1 LASGSIGVTTTTQR
15 PLPTA
20 STAPRATRADAADRA
35 WVVKVAIAANAVL
48 IVALWLRHGG
58 LENARGPGG
67 PATATGEVTA
77 LLGTYAVLIE
87 LLLMSRIAWLER
99 HAGLDRIAVWHRWTG
114 FAAVNL
120 LVAHLVFTTAGY
132 AAGNHKS
139 LAWQTFDF
147 IRHYPDVLMAFV
159 ALALLIAVAATSV
172 RASRARVR
180 RETWYSVHLYA
191 YLAVALG
198 FAHQIAVGSDFST
211 DRAARVYWAALYVAV
226 VGSIVIWRVGQ
237 PVVFNA
243 RHQLRVRAVQREAPD
258 VVSIYVSGRRLEEVR
273 AQPGQFFLWR
283 FLTRDGWYKAHPY
296 SLSALP
302 TKRSLRITVKSL
314 GDESAKLQRVRPGTR
329 VFAEGPFGVFTPKLR
344 TRRKVLLIA
353 GGIGITPLRAIVE
366 SLPGKPGEIVMLY
379 RVATPDDAVFKDEL
393 QELVRRRHIALYILP
408 GTEIG
413 DDNTD
418 LLGVPALAK
427 GVPDI
432 RSRDCFVCGP
442 PGLIDAMR
450 RRLSMLDVPAEQIHF
465 ERFEF

>member
-1 LASGSIGVTTTTQR
+1 VTTTTPTR
-15 PLPTA
+15 P
-20 STAPRATRADAADRA
+20 APAVTTERTTRKRAADQA
-35 WVVKVAIAANAVL
+35 WIIKVGLVANAILV
-48 IVALWLRHGG
+48 VALWLRHGG
-58 LENARGPGG
+58 LEATRGPGG
-67 PATATGEVTA
+67 PATALGQITA
-77 LLGTYAVLIE
+77 LTGTYAVLVE
-87 LLLMSRIAWLER
+87 LLLMSRIPWLER
-99 HAGLDRIAVWHRWTG
+99 YAGLDRIAVWHRWTG

-132 AAGNHKS
+132 AAASHKS

-172 RASRARVR
+172 RVARARLP

-198 FAHQIAVGSDFST
+198 FAHQLAVGSDFST
-211 DRAARVYWAALYVAV
+211 DRAARIYWVALYVAV
-226 VGSIVIWRVGQ
+226 VGSIAIWRVGQ

-243 RHQLRVRAVQREAPD
+243 RHRLRVRAVQREAPD
-258 VVSIYVSGRRLEEVR
+258 VVSIYLSGQRLHEVG

-283 FLTRDGWYKAHPY
+283 FITRDGWYKAHPY
-296 SLSALP
+296 SLSAPP
-302 TKRSLRITVKSL
+302 TKRSLRITIKSL
-314 GDESAKLQRVRPGTR
+314 GDESEKLQRVRPGTR
-329 VFAEGPFGVFTPKLR
+329 VFAEGPFGVFTPHLR

-353 GGIGITPLRAIVE
+353 GGIGVTPLRAIVE
-366 SLPGKPGEIVMLY
+366 SLPGGAGDVVMLY
-379 RVATPDDAVFKDEL
+379 RVATPDNAVFKDEL
-393 QELVRRRHIALYILP
+393 QELARIRGIALYILP

-413 DDNTD
+413 DDDTD
-418 LLGVPALAK
+418 LLGVPALRK

-450 RRLSMLDVPAEQIHF
+450 RRLAMLGVPREQVHF